1 MLKVILAGGGTA
13 GHVNPALA
21 ISEIIREID
30 PEVRF
35 LYVGTPN
42 GIEADLVKKAGIDFA
57 PMDVAGFQRKI
68 SLNNLKRNIKAAYY
82 LAKSPKRAK
91 QIIRDFKPDLVIGT
105 GGYVSGP
112 IVMQA
117 AKMGIKTCIHE
128 QNAFPG
134 VTTKLLAK
142 KVNRVMLTVEKAK
155 DYLECDESKC
165 TVTGLPVRSGFSK
178 QKIGKQKAR
187 ELLGLDD
194 SPTILSTGGS
204 LGAGIIN
211 ETVCELIPW
220 YEANCV
226 KVNHI
231 HSFGMNGKKTVLQ
244 TLEAKD
250 INLAERPNYIVKE
263 YIDNMSVCM
272 EAADLIISRCGA
284 GALTEIEAVGCGA
297 ILIPS
302 PIVAENHQY
311 HNGKVLADAGAA
323 ILYEQ
328 KDVTPEKIIS
338 DVSELLANPERLSE
352 LAHNC
357 ASLYI
362 SDTPDRIKEVISE
375 LISE

>member
-155 DYLECDESKC
+155 DYLECDKSKC
-165 TVTGLPVRSGFSK
+165 AVTGLPVRSGFSK

-187 ELLGLDD
+187 EILGLDD

-220 YEANCV
+220 YEANGV

-244 TLEAKD
+244 TLEAKGV
-250 INLAERPNYIVKE
+250 NLAERPNYIVKE

-357 ASLYI
+357 AALYI
-362 SDTPDRIKEVISE
+362 SDTPDRIKEVINDLLAE
-375 LISE
+375 

>member
-155 DYLECDESKC
+155 DYLECDKSKC
-165 TVTGLPVRSGFSK
+165 AVTGLPVRSGFSK

-187 ELLGLDD
+187 EILGLDD

-220 YEANCV
+220 YEANGV

-244 TLEAKD
+244 TLEAKGV
-250 INLAERPNYIVKE
+250 NLAERPNYIVKE

-357 ASLYI
+357 AALYI

-375 LISE
+375 LLAE